1 MAHTVSP
8 YAGRTQMLSGLDIVI
23 GTDGSS
29 GETCSSSFISLQDI
43 PASSRAIVAHNH
55 CTMPGPSMSYFPEER
70 VAPM

>member
-1 MAHTVSP
+1 
-8 YAGRTQMLSGLDIVI
+8 VI